1 MPLSARQLDLHGS
14 ITGRD
19 AAGRSFEVQCEG
31 ARIAINSQSTRAAWA
46 ALSALKSA
54 RASAGVAGPG
64 PLPPWTL
71 EQINSFEVELGVRG
85 RAVGRAGRSAHPN
98 GLGRRL
104 TRCPLELR
112 LGALLLA
119 PLTAF

>member
-1 MPLSARQLDLHGS
+1 MSPARQLDLHGS

-19 AAGRSFEVQCEG
+19 AAGRSFEVQCDG
-31 ARIAINSQSTRAAWA
+31 ARIAIDSQSTRAAWA

-64 PLPPWTL
+64 PLPSWML
-71 EQINSFEVELGVRG
+71 RQIDSFEVELRIRG
-85 RAVGRAGRSAHPN
+85 RVVGLAGRSARPTW
-98 GLGRRL
+98 LGRRL
-104 TRCPLELR
+104 TRWPLELR

-119 PLTAF
+119 ALSAF